1 MRRFRKIF
9 VLLLLL
15 SVPVCLVAQSGR
27 DKVEAMRVAFISKK
41 VELTPAEAEKFW
53 PVYNEYGD
61 KVKALRRNLRQKYRQ
76 APENPSSEGAEEL
89 YELDVR
95 SRQAEAEIHRQYSE
109 RIKSMIGTKKF
120 VKLRMAEEQ
129 FRMQMLKAID

>member
-1 MRRFRKIF
+1 M
-9 VLLLLL
+9 
-15 SVPVCLVAQSGR
+15 AQSGR

-41 VELTPAEAEKFW
+41 VELTTSESEKFW

-76 APENPSSEGAEEL
+76 APENPSSEIAEEL
-89 YELDVR
+89 YELDLR
-95 SRQAEAEIHRQYSE
+95 SRQAEADVHKQYSE
-109 RIKSMIGTKKF
+109 RIKSIIGTKKF